1 MSAYPAGHILFG
13 DEGRVHICIWDTRYQ
28 ICPEDLG
35 MLFFVGDRVPLM
47 KKGPAPQVFQI
58 SGQVSLAPPGR
69 QSSSR
74 STGSGTWY
82 PAPGSLQSRSGKKYP
97 VISTRCQKKFRTL
110 KLSRRTRKVRL
121 HDQPSRYA
129 G

>member
-58 SGQVSLAPPGR
+58 SGQVSLAPSGQAVIIAIDR
-69 QSSSR
+69 QRYMVPRARLLAVALGEEVSCDF
-74 STGSGTWY
+74 Y
-82 PAPGSLQSRSGKKYP
+82 EMPEE
-97 VISTRCQKKFRTL
+97 ISDIEIISPHKEGAT
-110 KLSRRTRKVRL
+110 S
-121 HDQPSRYA
+121 
-129 G
+129 